1 MTTEPTDTRARDE
14 DERLLTPDEVAQR
27 LRVTAEQ
34 VRSLIRT
41 GQLIA
46 VNVGAGRKRPCYRV
60 TPAALHEFLGGRRT
74 EKPAPATRRS
84 KPLPPVADFF
94 PDLP

>member
-1 MTTEPTDTRARDE
+1 MATQSIETQMIPVGQ
-14 DERLLTPDEVAQR
+14 LLTPADVAAR
-27 LRVTAEQ
+27 LHVTAEQ

-60 TPAALHEFLGGRRT
+60 TPSALDGFLAGRQT
-74 EKPAPATRRS
+74 QKPAPAARRPR
-84 KPLPPVADFF
+84 PLPLVPDCF